1 MAHDSLRRMTS
12 RGAVVAVIGA
22 GSWGTALAVQLGRIG
37 MAVRLW
43 TRDPALAREIADK
56 RANRRYLPD
65 IRLPES
71 VVTTADHIESLD
83 GCDLVI
89 LAVPSHF
96 LRGVLQPMAAAVP
109 IGAVLV
115 SATKGLEPSSALR
128 MSEILAQVVPGRA
141 VAALSG
147 PSFAR
152 EVALGKPTALVVA
165 SADAAVARSLQ
176 ERLSAPAFRLYTNRD
191 LVGVEIGGAL
201 KNVMAIATGLSDG
214 LELGENARAA
224 LITRGLAEMG
234 RLAVCLGG
242 QPATLAGLA
251 GLGDLVLTCTGSQS
265 RNHRLGLAVAG
276 GQTLAQAEGSTP
288 MVAEGVRTVA
298 SARMLAGRAGVS
310 MPICDEV
317 SAVLFETKPVREAL
331 DSLLAR
337 EPRPEEEHSTRA

>member
-1 MAHDSLRRMTS
+1 MTAPRVIS
-12 RGAVVAVIGA
+12 NDRAVAVIGA
-22 GSWGTALAVQLGRIG
+22 GSWGTALAVQFGRCG

-43 TRDPALAREIADK
+43 VRDPALARAIGGARENA
-56 RANRRYLPD
+56 RYLPD
-65 IRLPES
+65 VPLPES
-71 VVTTADHIESLD
+71 VVATADPVEALD

-96 LRGVLQPMAAAVP
+96 LRGVLQPMAAAIP
-109 IGAVLV
+109 SGAVLL

-128 MSEILAQVVPGRA
+128 VSELLAQIIPARQVA
-141 VAALSG
+141 VLSG

-165 SADAAVARSLQ
+165 STDAGVARSLQ

-191 LVGVEIGGAL
+191 VVGVEIGGAL

-214 LELGENARAA
+214 LGLGENARAA

-234 RLAVCLGG
+234 RLAVGIG
-242 QPATLAGLA
+242 SQPATLAGLA

-265 RNHRLGLAVAG
+265 RNHRLGLAVAR
-276 GQTLAQAEGSTP
+276 GQSLAQAEASTP
-288 MVAEGVRTVA
+288 MVAEGVRTVT
-298 SARMLAGRAGVS
+298 SARTLAGRAGVS

-317 SAVLFETKPVREAL
+317 SAVLFEAKPVMEAL
-331 DSLLAR
+331 ASLLAR
-337 EPRPEEEHSTRA
+337 DPRPEEEHASRA

>member
-1 MAHDSLRRMTS
+1 MTS
-12 RGAVVAVIGA
+12 RGGAVAVIGA
-22 GSWGTALAVQLGRIG
+22 GSWGTALAVQLGRSG

-43 TRDPALAREIADK
+43 ARDPALARAIGGARE
-56 RANRRYLPD
+56 NRRYLPD
-65 IRLPES
+65 VPLPDS
-71 VVTTADHIESLD
+71 VVASADHVEALAGS
-83 GCDLVI
+83 DLVI
-89 LAVPSHF
+89 LAVPTHF
-96 LRGVLQPMAAAVP
+96 LRGVLQSMATAVP
-109 IGAVLV
+109 SEAVLL

-128 MSEILAQVVPGRA
+128 MSELLSQIVPA
-141 VAALSG
+141 HQVAALSG

-165 SADAAVARSLQ
+165 STDAGVARSLQ

-191 LVGVEIGGAL
+191 VVGVEIGGAL

-214 LELGENARAA
+214 LGLGENARAA

-234 RLAVCLGG
+234 RLAVRLGS

-251 GLGDLVLTCTGSQS
+251 GLGDLVLTCTGTQS
-265 RNHRLGLAVAG
+265 RNHRLGLAVAR

-298 SARMLAGRAGVS
+298 SARFLAGRAGVS

-317 SAVLFETKPVREAL
+317 SAVLFEAKPVKEAL
-331 DSLLAR
+331 VSLLAR
-337 EPRPEEEHSTRA
+337 EPRPEEEHAGRA